1 MGDFKAQE
9 AQENKKVAPVEEAEK
24 AGNIVD
30 TEYVD
35 SRASTFQL
43 IQIQTAANDYV
54 KRSRINQLQSKSDEF
69 IGLSR
74 VEQQKGEDI
83 LQGKFTQGSLPKFS
97 KTQPIQLELDKSSIA
112 SQETKRNVTPDE
124 IEKVRK
130 IKDKSLE
137 EIKKETGLT
146 LEQIT
151 TAKARLFGDVQLFD
165 AGADGAPIRQANP
178 WDKWFV
184 SELTEENREL
194 VEAAKEQ
201 IPTPQQIFTKAAIA
215 DHLGKFANGAHAFI
229 DPGTSGK
236 IKGTI
241 EDARFKG
248 WGVDANFVAPLDEA
262 EKLHN
267 KANAENGIV
276 TLEKELGI
284 GKYVWSRTEWNP
296 RKEMVRW
303 TIPKPLDFKLENNE
317 DFLTMATGNETGALV
332 NEWVAGGFTLGGM
345 TEAVVKAL
353 PREQLLKSLSKKE
366 ITDETVV
373 YKNTPDN
380 IGEKG
385 PVT

>member
-1 MGDFKAQE
+1 M
-9 AQENKKVAPVEEAEK
+9 
-24 AGNIVD
+24 
-30 TEYVD
+30 
-35 SRASTFQL
+35 
-43 IQIQTAANDYV
+43 
-54 KRSRINQLQSKSDEF
+54 
-69 IGLSR
+69 
-74 VEQQKGEDI
+74 
-83 LQGKFTQGSLPKFS
+83 
-97 KTQPIQLELDKSSIA
+97 
-112 SQETKRNVTPDE
+112 
-124 IEKVRK
+124 
-130 IKDKSLE
+130 
-137 EIKKETGLT
+137 
-146 LEQIT
+146 
-151 TAKARLFGDVQLFD
+151 
-165 AGADGAPIRQANP
+165 
-178 WDKWFV
+178 
-184 SELTEENREL
+184 
-194 VEAAKEQ
+194 
-201 IPTPQQIFTKAAIA
+201 
-215 DHLGKFANGAHAFI
+215 
-229 DPGTSGK
+229 
-236 IKGTI
+236 
-241 EDARFKG
+241 
-248 WGVDANFVAPLDEA
+248 DANFVAPLDEA

-353 PREQLLKSLSKKE
+353 PRDQLLKSLSKKE